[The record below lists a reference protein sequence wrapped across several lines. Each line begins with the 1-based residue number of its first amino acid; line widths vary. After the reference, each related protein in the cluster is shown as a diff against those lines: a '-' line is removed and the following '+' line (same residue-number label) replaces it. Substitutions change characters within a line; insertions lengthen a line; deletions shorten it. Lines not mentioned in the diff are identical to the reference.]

1 MRVAFSTR
9 SMTDVDAHFGGA
21 KSIAIYEVS
30 KDSHR
35 FLEAVQFESVSE
47 EDGNHDDSVDR
58 LGIKIDA
65 LQGCALL
72 FTLAIGGPAAARVV
86 ARKIHPVKLPRPE
99 PIADVITRL
108 QSTLAGTPPP
118 WMRRLMA
125 DSDDS
130 SFMED

>member
-1 MRVAFSTR
+1 MRIAFSTK

-21 KSIAIYEVS
+21 RTIAIYEVS
-30 KDSHR
+30 KDSQR
-35 FLEAVQFESVSE
+35 FLEALQFDNVAD

-58 LGIKIDA
+58 LGAKIDA
-65 LQGCALL
+65 LQGCAML

-86 ARKIHPVKLPRPE
+86 SRKIHPVKLPRAE

-108 QSTLAGTPPP
+108 QDTLAGTPPP
-118 WMRRLMA
+118 WMRRLLA
-125 DSDDS
+125 GQDDA